1 MLSTLTS
8 RLNAFCS
15 RHVALVLSLFVLLC
29 AGSAWLSLTRLGIT
43 TETDRLFADT
53 LPWKQK
59 NRQIEHLFPGEKNTL
74 VAIISA
80 ATPEE
85 GRETA
90 NALTTILSKDTA
102 HFDRVDQP
110 DANPFYTRNAF
121 LFIDTKQLEPLLDST
136 ISAQPFLGTLAAD
149 PSARGL
155 FGTFGLM
162 AKAIRSSQPIPAS
175 FNTALDGLTQ
185 TLNDGLAGHATPLSW
200 EKLLSGGLSD
210 LGGHYRFV
218 VTHPRPDFTSFEP
231 SEAATQ
237 AMRSAL
243 DSLPTVKAGRAH
255 ALITGEAKL
264 SDEEFSTVAQG
275 MIIGL
280 FISFALVTL
289 WLLLAA
295 RSLRVVIP
303 ILLTLIIGL
312 LLTTGFAT
320 LAVGTLNMIS
330 VAFAILF
337 VGIAVD
343 FAIQFGVRF
352 RCQKDEAG
360 VPLSPLEALDLTGRE
375 SGGQIFVA
383 SLATAAG
390 FLAFTPTSFVGV
402 AQLGLIAGGGMLIAF
417 VCTLTL
423 LPALLRLFR
432 ATPGDSIQGFAML
445 RPIDHALR
453 RFRLP
458 VLAIFTVLGIIGA
471 CLTPSLLFDADPLHT
486 KNPNTEGMKA
496 LSLLEE
502 NPLTTP
508 YNAQVLV
515 PDTATAAR
523 LAAAF
528 SRLDSVHDV
537 LWLGALVPDDQHTKI
552 QMIQEAADILLPT
565 LSVAHPA
572 PAPSAADLRA
582 AALRASHEFDG
593 LDDRLSPALRSL
605 HEALTRLSSAPD
617 ATLLATNEALTR
629 FLPSELSQ
637 LKNLLSPSSPIT
649 LDNIPADI
657 RSDYISPS
665 NGAYRLI
672 IHPKGRMSE
681 NRTLHHFVGELKS
694 VTPDICGPALEIIA
708 SAQTITHAFITAALC
723 AIVAIALILLITL
736 RRLLD
741 TLLVLLPLLL
751 SSLLTVILIITVPE
765 QLNYAN
771 IIALPLLLG
780 VGVSFNIYFVMNWRA
795 GSREQLSSPTARAVL
810 FSALTTGSA
819 FGSLAASAHPGT
831 ASMGRLLLLSLGC
844 TLICSLLFIP
854 ALLPRRKGEEL

>member
-8 RLNAFCS
+8 RLNAFCG
-15 RHVALVLSLFVLLC
+15 RHVALVLSLFILLC
-29 AGSAWLSLTRLGIT
+29 AGSAWLSLNQLGIT
-43 TETDRLFADT
+43 TETDKLFADT

-59 NRQIEHLFPGEKNTL
+59 NRQIENLFPGEKNTL

-80 ATPEE
+80 STPEE

-90 NALTTILSKDTA
+90 NALTAILAKDTL

-110 DANPFYTRNAF
+110 DANPFYSRNAF
-121 LFIDTKQLEPLLDST
+121 LFVDTKQLEPLLDST
-136 ISAQPFLGTLAAD
+136 ISAQPFLGMLAAD

-155 FGTFGLM
+155 FGTFTLM
-162 AKAIRSSQPIPAS
+162 ATAIRSNQPIPAS
-175 FNTALDGLTQ
+175 FNTALDGLTS

-200 EKLLSGGLSD
+200 EKLLAGGMSEM
-210 LGGHYRFV
+210 GGHYQFV
-218 VTHPRPDFTSFEP
+218 VTHPKPDFTSFEP
-231 SEAATQ
+231 SEAATE
-237 AMRSAL
+237 AMRTAL
-243 DSLPTVKAGRAH
+243 DSLPTIKAGRAH

-275 MIIGL
+275 MIVGL
-280 FISFALVTL
+280 VISFALVTL
-289 WLLLAA
+289 WLLLAV
-295 RSLRVVIP
+295 RSLRVVLP

-352 RCQKDEAG
+352 RCQKDETGA
-360 VPLSPLEALDLTGRE
+360 PLSPLAALDRTGTE
-375 SGGQIFVA
+375 SGSQIFVA

-390 FLAFTPTSFVGV
+390 FLAFTPTNFVGV
-402 AQLGLIAGGGMLIAF
+402 AQLGLIAGGGMIIAF
-417 VCTLTL
+417 FCTLTL

-432 ATPGDSIQGFAML
+432 ATPGDSLRGFTFL
-445 RPIDHALR
+445 KPVDHALR

-458 VLAIFTVLGIIGA
+458 VLAIFAVLGIIGI
-471 CLTPSLLFDADPLHT
+471 CLTPSLTFDADPLHT

-496 LSLLEE
+496 LTLLEE

-515 PDTATAAR
+515 PDAATAERTAKA
-523 LAAAF
+523 L
-528 SRLDSVHDV
+528 SKLDSVHDV
-537 LWLGALVPDDQHTKI
+537 LWLGALVPDDQQTKLQLI
-552 QMIQEAADILLPT
+552 HEAADILLPT
-565 LSVAHPA
+565 LSVPHPA

-582 AALRASHEFDG
+582 AALKAAHDFDG
-593 LDDRLSPALRSL
+593 LDAKLSPSLKAL
-605 HEALTRLSSAPD
+605 HDALTRLSTAPD

-629 FLPSELSQ
+629 FLPTELTQ
-637 LKNLLSPSSPIT
+637 LKTLLLSPTPIT
-649 LDNIPADI
+649 LETIPADI
-657 RSDYISPS
+657 RSDYIAST
-665 NGAYRLI
+665 GAYRLV
-672 IHPKGRMSE
+672 IHPNGRMSE
-681 NRTLHHFVGELKS
+681 TKTLHHFVQELES

-723 AIVAIALILLITL
+723 AIVAIALILLVTL

-751 SSLLTVILIITVPE
+751 SSLLTVILVITVPE

-780 VGVSFNIYFVMNWRA
+780 VGVSFNIYFVMNWRV
-795 GSREQLSSPTARAVL
+795 GLKEQLSSPTARAVL

-844 TLICSLLFIP
+844 TLVCTLLFIP
-854 ALLPRRKGEEL
+854 ALLPHKTDKKH

>member
-8 RLNAFCS
+8 RLNAFCG
-15 RHVALVLSLFVLLC
+15 RHVALVLTIFTLLC
-29 AGSAWLSLTRLGIT
+29 VGSAWLSLTHLGIT
-43 TETDRLFADT
+43 TETDKLFADT

-59 NRQIEHLFPGEKNTL
+59 NHQIESLFPGEKNTL

-90 NALTTILSKDTA
+90 NELTERLSKDTT

-121 LFIDTKQLEPLLDST
+121 LFIDTKQLDTLLDST

-162 AKAIRSSQPIPAS
+162 AKAIRTGQPIPAS
-175 FNTALDGLTQ
+175 FNTALDGLTH
-185 TLNDGLAGHATPLSW
+185 TLEEGLAGHATPLSW

-210 LGGHYRFV
+210 LGGHYQFV
-218 VTHPRPDFTSFEP
+218 VTHPKPDFTSFEP
-231 SEAATQ
+231 SEAATK
-237 AMRSAL
+237 AMRTAL
-243 DSLPTVKAGRAH
+243 DNLPTIKAGRAH

-280 FISFALVTL
+280 FISFGLVTL
-289 WLLLAA
+289 WLLLAV

-352 RCQKDEAG
+352 RCQKDG
-360 VPLSPLEALDLTGRE
+360 QNHPLAPLMALDRTGQE

-383 SLATAAG
+383 ALATAAG
-390 FLAFTPTSFVGV
+390 FLAFTPTNFVGV

-417 VCTLTL
+417 LCTLSL
-423 LPALLRLFR
+423 LPALLMLFR
-432 ATPGDSIQGFAML
+432 ARPGDSIRGFASL
-445 RPIDHALR
+445 LPVDHALR
-453 RFRLP
+453 RFRRPILG
-458 VLAIFTVLGIIGA
+458 LFGVLGLVGL
-471 CLTPSLLFDADPLHT
+471 CLTPSLVFDADPLHT

-515 PDTATAAR
+515 SDTATAGK
-523 LAAAF
+523 LATAL
-528 SRLDSVHDV
+528 SKLDSVHDV
-537 LWLGALVPDDQHTKI
+537 LWLGALVPDDQSTKLQLI
-552 QMIQEAADILLPT
+552 HDAADILLPT
-565 LSVAHPA
+565 LNVAHPA
-572 PAPSAADLRA
+572 PAPSAAELRA
-582 AALRASHEFDG
+582 ATTAAAHEFDG
-593 LDDRLSPALRSL
+593 LDDKLSPSLKTLRDTLLRLS
-605 HEALTRLSSAPD
+605 TAPD

-629 FLPSELSQ
+629 FLPNELTQ
-637 LKNLLSPSSPIT
+637 LKSLLSPSPIT
-649 LDNIPADI
+649 MENIPADI
-657 RSDYISPS
+657 RAEYIAS
-665 NGAYRLI
+665 NGAYRLV
-672 IHPKGRMSE
+672 IHPNGRMSE
-681 NRTLHHFVGELKS
+681 TETLHHFVHELES

-741 TLLVLLPLLL
+741 SILVLLPLLL
-751 SSLLTVILIITVPE
+751 SSLLTVILVITVPE

-795 GSREQLSSPTARAVL
+795 GLKNQLSSPTARAVL

-844 TLICSLLFIP
+844 TLVCSLLFIP
-854 ALLPRRKGEEL
+854 ALLPRRKGDEY

>member
-8 RLNAFCS
+8 RLNAFCG
-15 RHVALVLSLFVLLC
+15 RHVALVLTIFTLLC
-29 AGSAWLSLTRLGIT
+29 VGSAWLSLTHLGIT
-43 TETDRLFADT
+43 TETDKLFADT

-59 NRQIEHLFPGEKNTL
+59 NHQIESLFPGEKNTL

-90 NALTTILSKDTA
+90 NELTERLSKDTT

-121 LFIDTKQLEPLLDST
+121 LFIDTKQLDTLLDST

-162 AKAIRSSQPIPAS
+162 AKAIRTGQPIPAS
-175 FNTALDGLTQ
+175 FNTALDGLTH
-185 TLNDGLAGHATPLSW
+185 TLEEGLAGHATPLSW

-210 LGGHYRFV
+210 LGGHYQFV
-218 VTHPRPDFTSFEP
+218 VTHPKPDFTSFEP
-231 SEAATQ
+231 SEAATK
-237 AMRSAL
+237 AMRTAL
-243 DSLPTVKAGRAH
+243 DNLPTIKAGRAH

-280 FISFALVTL
+280 FISFGLVTL
-289 WLLLAA
+289 WLLLAV

-352 RCQKDEAG
+352 RCQKDG
-360 VPLSPLEALDLTGRE
+360 QNHPLAPLMALDRTGQE

-383 SLATAAG
+383 ALATAAG
-390 FLAFTPTSFVGV
+390 FLAFTPTNFVGV

-417 VCTLTL
+417 LCTLSL
-423 LPALLRLFR
+423 LPALLMLFR
-432 ATPGDSIQGFAML
+432 ARPGDSIRGFASL
-445 RPIDHALR
+445 LPVDHALR
-453 RFRLP
+453 RFRRPILG
-458 VLAIFTVLGIIGA
+458 LFGVLGLVGL
-471 CLTPSLLFDADPLHT
+471 CLTPSLVFDADPLHT

-515 PDTATAAR
+515 SDTATAGK
-523 LAAAF
+523 LATAL
-528 SRLDSVHDV
+528 SKLDSVHDV
-537 LWLGALVPDDQHTKI
+537 LWLGALVPDDQSTKLQLI
-552 QMIQEAADILLPT
+552 HDAADILLPT
-565 LSVAHPA
+565 LNVAHPA
-572 PAPSAADLRA
+572 PAPSAAELRA
-582 AALRASHEFDG
+582 ATTAAAHEFDG
-593 LDDRLSPALRSL
+593 LDDKLSPSLKTLRDALL
-605 HEALTRLSSAPD
+605 HLSTAPD

-629 FLPSELSQ
+629 FLPDELTQ
-637 LKNLLSPSSPIT
+637 LKSLLSPSPIT
-649 LDNIPADI
+649 MESIPADI
-657 RSDYISPS
+657 RAEYIAS
-665 NGAYRLI
+665 NGAYRLV
-672 IHPKGRMSE
+672 IHPNGRMSE
-681 NRTLHHFVGELKS
+681 TETLHHFVHELES

-741 TLLVLLPLLL
+741 SILVLLPLLL
-751 SSLLTVILIITVPE
+751 SSLLTVILVITVPE

-795 GSREQLSSPTARAVL
+795 GLKNQLSSPTARAVL

-844 TLICSLLFIP
+844 TLVCSLLFIP
-854 ALLPRRKGEEL
+854 ALLPRRKGDEY

>member
-8 RLNAFCS
+8 RLNAFCG
-15 RHVALVLSLFVLLC
+15 RHVALVLTIFTLLC
-29 AGSAWLSLTRLGIT
+29 VGSAWLSLTHLGIT
-43 TETDRLFADT
+43 TETDKLFADT

-59 NRQIEHLFPGEKNTL
+59 NHQIESLFPGEKNTL

-90 NALTTILSKDTA
+90 NELTERLSKDTT

-110 DANPFYTRNAF
+110 DANPFYIRNAF
-121 LFIDTKQLEPLLDST
+121 LFIDTKQLDTLLDST

-162 AKAIRSSQPIPAS
+162 AKAIRTGQPIPAS
-175 FNTALDGLTQ
+175 FNTALDGLTH
-185 TLNDGLAGHATPLSW
+185 TLEEGLAGHATPLSW

-210 LGGHYRFV
+210 LGGHYQFV
-218 VTHPRPDFTSFEP
+218 VTHPKPDFTSFEP
-231 SEAATQ
+231 SEAATKT
-237 AMRSAL
+237 MRTAL
-243 DSLPTVKAGRAH
+243 DSLPTIKAGRAH

-280 FISFALVTL
+280 FISFGLVTL
-289 WLLLAA
+289 WLLLAV

-352 RCQKDEAG
+352 RCQKDG
-360 VPLSPLEALDLTGRE
+360 QNHPLAPLMALDRTGQE

-383 SLATAAG
+383 ALATAAG
-390 FLAFTPTSFVGV
+390 FLAFTPTNFVGV

-417 VCTLTL
+417 LCTLSL
-423 LPALLRLFR
+423 LPALLMLFR
-432 ATPGDSIQGFAML
+432 ARPGDSIRGFASL
-445 RPIDHALR
+445 LPVDHALR
-453 RFRLP
+453 RFRRPILG
-458 VLAIFTVLGIIGA
+458 LFSVLGLVGL
-471 CLTPSLLFDADPLHT
+471 CLTPSLVFDADPLHT

-515 PDTATAAR
+515 SDTATAGK
-523 LAAAF
+523 LATAL
-528 SRLDSVHDV
+528 SKLDSVHDV
-537 LWLGALVPDDQHTKI
+537 LWLGALVPDDQSTKLQLI
-552 QMIQEAADILLPT
+552 HDAADILLPT
-565 LSVAHPA
+565 LNVAHPA
-572 PAPSAADLRA
+572 PAPSAAELRA
-582 AALRASHEFDG
+582 ATTAAAHEFDG
-593 LDDRLSPALRSL
+593 LDDKLSPSLKTLRDALLRLS
-605 HEALTRLSSAPD
+605 TAPD

-629 FLPSELSQ
+629 FLPNELTQ
-637 LKNLLSPSSPIT
+637 LKSLLSPSPIT
-649 LDNIPADI
+649 MESIPADI
-657 RSDYISPS
+657 RAEYIAS
-665 NGAYRLI
+665 NGAYRLV
-672 IHPKGRMSE
+672 IHPNGRMSE
-681 NRTLHHFVGELKS
+681 TETLHHFVHELES

-741 TLLVLLPLLL
+741 SILVLLPLLL
-751 SSLLTVILIITVPE
+751 SSLLTVILVITVPE

-795 GSREQLSSPTARAVL
+795 GLKNQLSSPTARAVL

-844 TLICSLLFIP
+844 TLVCSLLFIP
-854 ALLPRRKGEEL
+854 ALLPRRKGDEY

>member
-8 RLNAFCS
+8 RLNAFCG
-15 RHVALVLSLFVLLC
+15 RHVALVLTIFALLC
-29 AGSAWLSLTRLGIT
+29 MGSAWLSLNHLGIT
-43 TETDRLFADT
+43 TETDKLFADT

-59 NRQIEHLFPGEKNTL
+59 NHQIESLFPGEKNTL

-90 NALTTILSKDTA
+90 NALTAILSKDRA

-121 LFIDTKQLEPLLDST
+121 LFIDTKQLDTLLDST

-162 AKAIRSSQPIPAS
+162 AKAIRNGQPIPAS
-175 FNTALDGLTQ
+175 FNTALAGLTH
-185 TLNDGLAGHATPLSW
+185 TLEEGLAGQANPLSW

-210 LGGHYRFV
+210 LGGHYQFV
-218 VTHPRPDFTSFEP
+218 VTHPKPDFTSFEP

-237 AMRSAL
+237 AMRTAL
-243 DSLPTVKAGRAH
+243 DSLPTMKAGRAH

-280 FISFALVTL
+280 FLSFGLVTL
-289 WLLLAA
+289 WLLLAV

-312 LLTTGFAT
+312 LLTTGFAS

-352 RCQKDEAG
+352 RCQKDEQNQ
-360 VPLSPLEALDLTGRE
+360 PMSPLAALDRTGLE

-383 SLATAAG
+383 ALATAAG
-390 FLAFTPTSFVGV
+390 FLAFTPTNFVGV

-417 VCTLTL
+417 ICTLTL
-423 LPALLRLFR
+423 LPALLMLFR
-432 ATPGDSIQGFAML
+432 ARPGDSIRGFASL
-445 RPIDHALR
+445 LPVDHALR

-458 VLAIFTVLGIIGA
+458 VLGFFGILGIIGL
-471 CLTPSLLFDADPLHT
+471 CLTPSLVFDADPLHT

-515 PDTATAAR
+515 PDTATANK
-523 LAAAF
+523 LATALGK
-528 SRLDSVHDV
+528 LDSVHDV
-537 LWLGALVPDDQHTKI
+537 LWLGALVPDDQTTKLQLI
-552 QMIQEAADILLPT
+552 HDAADILLPT

-572 PAPSAADLRA
+572 PAPSAAELRA
-582 AALRASHEFDG
+582 AATTAAHEFEG
-593 LDDRLSPALRSL
+593 LNDKLSPPLKALHDALLRLS
-605 HEALTRLSSAPD
+605 TAPD

-629 FLPSELSQ
+629 FLPAELTQ
-637 LKNLLSPSSPIT
+637 LKSLLSPSPIT
-649 LDNIPADI
+649 LDSIPADI
-657 RSDYISPS
+657 RTEYIAS
-665 NGAYRLI
+665 NGAYRLV
-672 IHPKGRMSE
+672 IHPNGRMSE
-681 NRTLHHFVGELKS
+681 TATLHHFVHELES

-723 AIVAIALILLITL
+723 AIAAIAVILLITL

-741 TLLVLLPLLL
+741 SILVLLPLLL
-751 SSLLTVILIITVPE
+751 SSLLTVILVITVPE

-795 GSREQLSSPTARAVL
+795 GFKNQLSSPTARAVL

-844 TLICSLLFIP
+844 TLVCSLLFIP
-854 ALLPRRKGEEL
+854 ALLPRQKGDTY

>member
-8 RLNAFCS
+8 RLNAFCG
-15 RHVALVLSLFVLLC
+15 RHVALVLTIFTLLC
-29 AGSAWLSLTRLGIT
+29 VGSAWLSLTHLGIT
-43 TETDRLFADT
+43 TETDKLFADT

-59 NRQIEHLFPGEKNTL
+59 NHQIESLFPGEKNTL

-90 NALTTILSKDTA
+90 NELTERLSKDTT

-121 LFIDTKQLEPLLDST
+121 LFIDTKQLDTLLDST

-162 AKAIRSSQPIPAS
+162 AKAIRTGQPIPAS
-175 FNTALDGLTQ
+175 FNTALDGLTHA
-185 TLNDGLAGHATPLSW
+185 LEEGLAGHATPLSW

-210 LGGHYRFV
+210 LGGHYQFV
-218 VTHPRPDFTSFEP
+218 VTHPKPDFTSFEP
-231 SEAATQ
+231 SEAATK
-237 AMRSAL
+237 AMRTAL
-243 DSLPTVKAGRAH
+243 DSLPTIKAGRAH

-280 FISFALVTL
+280 FISFGLVTL
-289 WLLLAA
+289 WLLLAV

-352 RCQKDEAG
+352 RCQKDG
-360 VPLSPLEALDLTGRE
+360 QNHPLAPLMALDRTGQE

-383 SLATAAG
+383 ALATAAG
-390 FLAFTPTSFVGV
+390 FLAFTPTNFVGV

-417 VCTLTL
+417 LCTLSL
-423 LPALLRLFR
+423 LPALLMLFR
-432 ATPGDSIQGFAML
+432 ARPGDSIRGFSSL
-445 RPIDHALR
+445 LPVDHALR
-453 RFRLP
+453 RFRRPILG
-458 VLAIFTVLGIIGA
+458 LFGVLGLVGL
-471 CLTPSLLFDADPLHT
+471 CLTPSLVFDADPLHT

-515 PDTATAAR
+515 SDTATAGK
-523 LAAAF
+523 LATAL
-528 SRLDSVHDV
+528 SKLDSVHDV
-537 LWLGALVPDDQHTKI
+537 LWLGALVPDDQSTKLQLI
-552 QMIQEAADILLPT
+552 HDAADILLPT
-565 LSVAHPA
+565 LNVAHPA
-572 PAPSAADLRA
+572 PAPSAAELRA
-582 AALRASHEFDG
+582 ATTAAAHEFDG
-593 LDDRLSPALRSL
+593 LDDKLSPSLKTLRDALL
-605 HEALTRLSSAPD
+605 HLSTAPD

-629 FLPSELSQ
+629 FLPNELTQ
-637 LKNLLSPSSPIT
+637 LKSLLSPSPIT
-649 LDNIPADI
+649 MESIPADI
-657 RSDYISPS
+657 RAEYIAS
-665 NGAYRLI
+665 NGAYRLV
-672 IHPKGRMSE
+672 IHPNGRMSE
-681 NRTLHHFVGELKS
+681 TETLHHFVHELES

-741 TLLVLLPLLL
+741 SILVLLPLLL
-751 SSLLTVILIITVPE
+751 SSLLTVILVITVPE

-795 GSREQLSSPTARAVL
+795 GLKNQLSSPTARAVL

-831 ASMGRLLLLSLGC
+831 ASMGCLLLLSLGC
-844 TLICSLLFIP
+844 TLVCSLLFIP
-854 ALLPRRKGEEL
+854 ALLPRRKGDEY